1 MNSKRQLHSC
11 GKKSVYT
18 RPESKEFLHE
28 VTLEHLVLAV
38 RTRPGPSRF
47 DYGEPAGVAGD
58 VLASGGF
65 KWLDARFGASNAY
78 ARSRSYGHDVAVFF
92 CGSLSSF
99 LRLAFHE
106 LGAMLFIDGLVFDW
120 NELAEERV
128 EALRVLGRL
137 EDATGNSKEVA
148 NVEIVSLYFF
158 KF

>member
-1 MNSKRQLHSC
+1 MNSKRHRHISQRE
-11 GKKSVYT
+11 KRPN

-28 VTLEHLVLAV
+28 VTLEHLALAA
-38 RTRPGPSRF
+38 RTRPGAFGF
-47 DYGEPAGVAGD
+47 DDGEPAGVAGD

-78 ARSRSYGHDVAVFF
+78 ARSRSDGHDVAFF
-92 CGSLSSF
+92 LGGSLSLL

-106 LGAMLFIDGLVFDW
+106 LGAMLLVDGLVFDW
-120 NELAEERV
+120 NKLAEERI
-128 EALRVLGRL
+128 EALWVLGSL
-137 EDATGNSKEVA
+137 EDATGDSKEVA